1 MFSVGAAR
9 REKAA
14 VITKETAMRTSN
26 RTLWSL
32 AIVLTAVSSLIV
44 GPAFAGPVWF
54 DETNGSRGYATFSD
68 LQKAYSGFVSPDDAL
83 VDFSRLAEGTKLSD
97 QTKAYGVS
105 FLNTGGG
112 RYDWASGVR
121 PESGGNVED
130 LTGYDGSYMPNGKM
144 VYLKF
149 DNNVSS
155 TPFTILFNDPVSEVG
170 SFWAVGKEGTVHSL
184 TISAYDANRN
194 LLGRKVVDSWLWD
207 KASDRQ
213 NFESFF
219 ALRTDKPMI
228 SRLEILNNSCT
239 DFSNALTLDNVQFG
253 RQAPEPLTLALFAG
267 GFLALRLH
275 SRTARR

>member
-1 MFSVGAAR
+1 
-9 REKAA
+9 
-14 VITKETAMRTSN
+14 MRSSN
-26 RTLWSL
+26 RTFWSL
-32 AIVLTAVSSLIV
+32 VIALTGVLSLII
-44 GPAFAGPVWF
+44 GPAVAGPVWF
-54 DETNGSRGYATFSD
+54 DETNAGRGYATFSN
-68 LQKAYSGFVSPDDAL
+68 LHKAYSSFLGPNDTL
-83 VDFSRLAEGTKLSD
+83 VDFSGMAEGTKLDS
-97 QTKAYGVS
+97 QTNSYGVS

-121 PESGGNVED
+121 PESGPNVED

-149 DNNVSS
+149 DNNVPG
-155 TPFTILFNDPVSEVG
+155 TPFTILFDNPVSEVG

-184 TISAYDANRN
+184 TISAFDSNRN
-194 LLGRKVVDSWLWD
+194 LLGKKVVDSWLWD
-207 KASDRQ
+207 KITERQ

-228 SRLEILNNSCT
+228 SRVEILNNSCT

-253 RQAPEPLTLALFAG
+253 RQSPEPITLVLFAG

-275 SRTARR
+275 SRSVRR